1 MSDKSN
7 KHQGESAGH
16 NELSDD
22 RQERKPEHLDRGL
35 GSQFAN
41 SVAQLMDEAKS
52 VKGSTHGFL
61 GHEKQTIDT
70 KQFAH
75 SLNKPEDKK

>member
-7 KHQGESAGH
+7 KHQGESVGH
-16 NELSDD
+16 NEESDA
-22 RQERKPEHLDRGL
+22 RQEPRPEHLDRGI
-35 GSQFAN
+35 GSAFAIAVKN
-41 SVAQLMDEAKS
+41 LQDES
-52 VKGSTHGFL
+52 SSMKGSTHGFL